1 MEKEAKVRLDF
12 HPFVLVGGFWA
23 AILLG
28 CSTAWY
34 MTNPVP
40 AFAVTLLF
48 GVVGLLLLA
57 WLKNGGLFYRPP
69 EQHVGVIYRAGRFHS
84 FVRDTE
90 WAFLLPGIDSL
101 RPPISLAP
109 RAVTFSSGDL
119 LPRDEVPVQCRV
131 FAVYRPNPFEFP
143 PAQRAYWVTRREAL
157 WDQIVRRAL
166 MEATVD
172 AVPAYNL
179 QELCLPRGRHS
190 LRQAI
195 TERLQAELNQQG
207 LHVLRVVIEPFRFDD
222 EVRRALARQVASRLE
237 GEILR
242 MWIKLLHAA
251 GLRRVDAVQTAV
263 LLRSV
268 IYGDGRSSFNVRWFA
283 GNLAGMRERNG
294 SRNHRTPRDAST
306 SGIQLSLWSRDG
318 V

>member
-1 MEKEAKVRLDF
+1 MRLGF

-40 AFAVTLLF
+40 TLAVTLLF
-48 GVVGLLLLA
+48 GVVGFLLLGGLI
-57 WLKNGGLFYRPP
+57 NGRLFYRPP
-69 EQHVGVIYRAGRFHS
+69 EQHVGVIYRAGRFHGL
-84 FVRDTE
+84 VPDTE
-90 WAFLLPGIDSL
+90 WAFLLPVDSL

-109 RAVTFSSGDL
+109 RAVPFSSGDL
-119 LPRDEVPVQCRV
+119 LSRDGVPVECRV

-143 PAQRAYWVTRREAL
+143 PAQRAYWVARREAL
-157 WDQIVRRAL
+157 WDQVVRRAL

-172 AVPAYNL
+172 AISTHDL
-179 QELCLPRGRHS
+179 RELRSPPGRHS

-195 TERLQAELNQQG
+195 TRRLQAELNEQG
-207 LHVLRVVIEPFRFDD
+207 LHVLRVVVEPFRFDA
-222 EVRRALARQVASRLE
+222 EVRHALARQVASHLE

-242 MWIKLLHAA
+242 RWIELLHAA

-268 IYGDGRSSFNVRWFA
+268 VYGDGRSSFNVRWFA
-283 GNLAGMRERNG
+283 GNLAGLREANG
-294 SRNHRTPRDAST
+294 SRNHRPPRNHHT
-306 SGIQLSLWSRDG
+306 SGTQLSLWSSDE